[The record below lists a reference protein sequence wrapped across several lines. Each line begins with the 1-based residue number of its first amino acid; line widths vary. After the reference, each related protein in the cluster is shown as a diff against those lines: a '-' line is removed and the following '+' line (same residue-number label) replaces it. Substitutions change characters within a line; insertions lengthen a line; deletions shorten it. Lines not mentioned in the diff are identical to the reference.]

1 MRNPILSYLKS
12 TTSIVLMSAMFCCWV
27 LLCVWA
33 IQHWDTDSDNLF
45 SFSEP
50 AAVAMTATTETV
62 PPVKITNE
70 LRYTTKGWQN
80 PSHWVRQPTQ
90 VSDLSIA
97 GIHPVYFAL
106 VVLLASLLAVI
117 LCSPD
122 REVERLLKNAKL
134 KDQATAE
141 YKLNS
146 LRQLDLD

>member
-1 MRNPILSYLKS
+1 
-12 TTSIVLMSAMFCCWV
+12 
-27 LLCVWA
+27 
-33 IQHWDTDSDNLF
+33 
-45 SFSEP
+45 
-50 AAVAMTATTETV
+50 MTATTETV